1 LQKEKD
7 LELAARIGQQLL
19 EQNQV
24 LEEKLTCLQTENK
37 ENKETIFQLKHEL
50 AFKSQLLELY
60 NDNCASEENSKAG
73 TAR

>member
-1 LQKEKD
+1 

-24 LEEKLTCLQTENK
+24 LEEKVAYLETENK
-37 ENKETIFQLKHEL
+37 ENKESIFQLKHEI

-60 NDNCASEENSKAG
+60 DENCASEENSKAG
-73 TAR
+73 K